1 METSKRVVKEIP
13 ALFRP
18 NMSDI
23 TTKENVTYY
32 ARVSTDF
39 DEQEES
45 YERQKAH
52 FEELIKSHPE
62 WNYVEGYADQGIS
75 GTKAESR
82 PEFMRMINDAREG
95 KINRILIKS
104 MSRFARNTVDTLSYI
119 RELKEI
125 GVSVFFENEG
135 IDTMAANGEVLITIL
150 AAVAEQESRGIS
162 TNIKWSYKKRFQ
174 EGKVVI
180 NYKTVMGYDKVDDN
194 YVIVENEAKVIKRI
208 FLEYIAGKTIRQIAT
223 TLNEEKIT
231 TKLGN
236 AWTPSAIQGVLANEK
251 YTGNSYLAKTYK
263 ADVLSKKRVKNTG
276 QATKYYVENSHPA
289 IITQEI
295 YDMAQEEKKHR
306 TELRSSA
313 NTGNGKYSSK
323 NSLSGL
329 LICSEC
335 GSNFRRHGRRV
346 ADGSIVKTWVCINH
360 QNNNSSCKMLPI
372 KETDILDAYKRVIER
387 FSGDLS
393 ELVEMVKETIN
404 SELNN
409 DCSEDLEP
417 IETKINDDRKL
428 IMELFQKKRNNEI
441 AIEKYNEEYARLS
454 CEIHELEEDVEKKKS
469 QNINIQIKKEK
480 MKIIL
485 DTLSKEKVDLYDQ
498 QIMRKLIEYI
508 KVINKHT
515 IEFQFKCDLKIT
527 EEI

>member
-1 METSKRVVKEIP
+1 
-13 ALFRP
+13 
-18 NMSDI
+18 
-23 TTKENVTYY
+23 
-32 ARVSTDF
+32 
-39 DEQEES
+39 
-45 YERQKAH
+45 
-52 FEELIKSHPE
+52 
-62 WNYVEGYADQGIS
+62 
-75 GTKAESR
+75 
-82 PEFMRMINDAREG
+82 
-95 KINRILIKS
+95 
-104 MSRFARNTVDTLSYI
+104 
-119 RELKEI
+119 
-125 GVSVFFENEG
+125 
-135 IDTMAANGEVLITIL
+135 
-150 AAVAEQESRGIS
+150 
-162 TNIKWSYKKRFQ
+162 
-174 EGKVVI
+174 
-180 NYKTVMGYDKVDDN
+180 
-194 YVIVENEAKVIKRI
+194 
-208 FLEYIAGKTIRQIAT
+208 
-223 TLNEEKIT
+223 
-231 TKLGN
+231 
-236 AWTPSAIQGVLANEK
+236 
-251 YTGNSYLAKTYK
+251 
-263 ADVLSKKRVKNTG
+263 
-276 QATKYYVENSHPA
+276 
-289 IITQEI
+289 
-295 YDMAQEEKKHR
+295 
-306 TELRSSA
+306 
-313 NTGNGKYSSK
+313 
-323 NSLSGL
+323 
-329 LICSEC
+329 
-335 GSNFRRHGRRV
+335 
-346 ADGSIVKTWVCINH
+346 
-360 QNNNSSCKMLPI
+360 MLPI